1 MEDLK
6 MKFMDWLILISLIV
20 FGALLV
26 MLEVIFVPG
35 TTVVGILGLVFTALG
50 IYHAFIHFSP
60 VVGYGALAASGF
72 INLGM
77 IVYGFK
83 SGVWDRFALK
93 DTSSGG
99 AYDDRLL
106 GLEVGQVGET
116 LSDCKPY
123 GKITIEDKIYE
134 AKSQGGFIP
143 AKTSITI
150 SKIENNKI
158 IIKP

>member
-1 MEDLK
+1 MA
-6 MKFMDWLILISLIV
+6 WLILISLIF

-35 TTVVGILGLVFTALG
+35 TTVVGILGLIFTILG
-50 IYHAFIHFSP
+50 IYYAFINFS
-60 VVGYGALAASGF
+60 VQVGYGALVASVV
-72 INLGM
+72 INSGL

-93 DTSSGG
+93 G
-99 AYDDRLL
+99 ASQGRTYDDRLL
-106 GLEVGQVGET
+106 GLEVGQTGET
-116 LSDCKPY
+116 LSDCKPF
-123 GKITIEDKIYE
+123 GKIIIKDKIYE

-143 AKTSITI
+143 SKTKISI

>member
-1 MEDLK
+1 
-6 MKFMDWLILISLIV
+6 MDWLILISLIV

-50 IYHAFIHFSP
+50 IYHAFQNFP
-60 VVGYGALAASGF
+60 PLVAYGALAAAAV
-72 INLGM
+72 INFGM

-93 DTSSGG
+93 DTSHGS
-99 AYDDRLL
+99 AHEDRLL
-106 GLEVGQVGET
+106 GLKVGQVGET
-116 LSDCKPY
+116 ISDFKPY
-123 GKITIEDKIYE
+123 GKIIIADKIYE

-143 AKTSITI
+143 SKKSITI